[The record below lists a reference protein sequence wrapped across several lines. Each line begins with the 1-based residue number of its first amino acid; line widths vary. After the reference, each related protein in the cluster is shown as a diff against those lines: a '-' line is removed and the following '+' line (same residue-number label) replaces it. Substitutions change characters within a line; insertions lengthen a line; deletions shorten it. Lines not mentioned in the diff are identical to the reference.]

1 MGSVAS
7 RRTNLAL
14 LALLA
19 LAFVTGVASWM
30 VAPGPVRWIVIAHGI
45 VGLGIVALAPWKSTI
60 ARRGLARRR
69 PGRGTAIAFA
79 VLIVTSIVAAVVH
92 VTGVMR
98 SLGPFSPL
106 GIHVGTAVAAIALC
120 VAHVV
125 QRPVRPRT
133 TDLSR
138 RSLLRSGAVLGA
150 GAAGWLALQGVLR
163 ATGARGASRRI
174 TGSFE
179 MGSGVPADMPV
190 TQWFNDHVQ
199 EVDVASWRLRV
210 LDGSRSY
217 SVDEL
222 SSFGDVLPGTLDC
235 TGGWYAEQVW
245 RGVRLDRLLDAA
257 DGASIV
263 VRSVTGYSRR
273 FPRSDAPGLIL
284 ATHVGDVPLSAG
296 HGAPA
301 RLVAPGRRGYWWVKW
316 VTAIDVDDETWW
328 WQPPFPLT

>member
-1 MGSVAS
+1 
-7 RRTNLAL
+7 
-14 LALLA
+14 
-19 LAFVTGVASWM
+19 
-30 VAPGPVRWIVIAHGI
+30 VILHGI

-79 VLIVTSIVAAVVH
+79 FLIVTSIAAALVH
-92 VTGVMR
+92 VTGVVR
-98 SLGPFSPL
+98 TVGTFSPL
-106 GIHVGTAVAAIALC
+106 GIHVATAVAAVALG

-150 GAAGWLALQGVLR
+150 GAAGWLALEGVLE

-179 MGSGVPADMPV
+179 TGSGVPVDMPV

-199 EVDVASWRLRV
+199 EVAPSAWRLRV
-210 LDGSRSY
+210 LGGSRIY

-222 SSFGDVLPGTLDC
+222 SSFGDVLPARLDC

-257 DGASIV
+257 DGESIV

-273 FPRSDAPGLIL
+273 FPRSDAPGLII

-316 VTAIDVDDETWW
+316 VTAIDVDDEPWW
-328 WQPPFPLT
+328 LQPPLPLT

>member
-1 MGSVAS
+1 
-7 RRTNLAL
+7 L
-14 LALLA
+14 L
-19 LAFVTGVASWM
+19 LAFVTGVASWI
-30 VAPGPVRWIVIAHGI
+30 VGPGLVRWIVIAHGFA
-45 VGLGIVALAPWKSTI
+45 GLGIVALAPWKSAI

-79 VLIVTSIVAAVVH
+79 VLIATSIVAALVH
-92 VTGVMR
+92 VTGIVR
-98 SLGPFSPL
+98 SVGTFSPL
-106 GIHVGTAVAAIALC
+106 GIHVATAVAAIAVG

-150 GAAGWLALQGVLR
+150 GAAGWLALEGVLR
-163 ATGARGASRRI
+163 ATGGRGASRRD

-179 MGSGVPADMPV
+179 TGSGVPADMPV
-190 TQWFNDHVQ
+190 TQWLNDHVQ
-199 EVDVASWRLRV
+199 AVDAASWRLRV
-210 LDGSRSY
+210 SDGAQTY

-222 SSFGDVLPGTLDC
+222 AAFGDSLRATLDC
-235 TGGWYAEQVW
+235 TGGWYAEQLW
-245 RGVRLDRLLDAA
+245 RGARLDRLLEGA
-257 DGASIV
+257 DGGSIV
-263 VRSVTGYSRR
+263 ARSVTGYSRR
-273 FPRSDAPGLIL
+273 FPRSEAPGLL
-284 ATHVGDVPLSAG
+284 VATHVGDAPLSAG

-316 VTAIDVDDETWW
+316 VTSIDVDDEPWW

>member
-1 MGSVAS
+1 VAG

-19 LAFVTGVASWM
+19 LAFVTGVASWI
-30 VAPGPVRWIVIAHGI
+30 VAPRLIRWIVIVHGI
-45 VGLGIVALAPWKSTI
+45 VGLGIVALAPWKSSV

-92 VTGVMR
+92 VTGIIR
-98 SLGPFSPL
+98 SVGPFSPL
-106 GIHVGTAVAAIALC
+106 GIHVGTAVAAIAIGF
-120 VAHVV
+120 VHVV

-150 GAAGWLALQGVLR
+150 GAAGWLALEGVME

-199 EVDVASWRLRV
+199 EVDPSAWRLRV
-210 LDGSRSY
+210 LGGSRIY

-222 SSFGDVLPGTLDC
+222 SSFGDVLPATLDC

-257 DGASIV
+257 VGESIV

-273 FPRSDAPGLIL
+273 FPPSDAPGLII

-316 VTAIDVDDETWW
+316 VTAIEVDDEPWW
-328 WQPPFPLT
+328 LQPPFPLT